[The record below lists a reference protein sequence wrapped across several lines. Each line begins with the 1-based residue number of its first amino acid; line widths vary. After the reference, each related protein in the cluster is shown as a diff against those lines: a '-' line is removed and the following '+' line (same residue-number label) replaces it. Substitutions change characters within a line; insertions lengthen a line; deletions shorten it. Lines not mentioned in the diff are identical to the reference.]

1 MTMDDIAMKLD
12 LPGIAS
18 LAKRGLPVALSGV
31 DSSFQ
36 IREDVLWLGIA
47 MMKYLKDE
55 SIVLPMMTSIPARLL
70 GADDVTGSIEAGKR
84 ADLVL
89 WQGNPLETYQAKII
103 TTYMG
108 GRAIYRDGDELR
120 CM

>member
-1 MTMDDIAMKLD
+1 MTMDDIAMTLD
-12 LPGIAS
+12 LEGIAD

-47 MMKYLKDE
+47 MMKQLKDE
-55 SIVLPMMTSIPARLL
+55 SLVLPMMTSIPARLL
-70 GADDVTGSIEAGKR
+70 GVDGMTGSIEEGKR

-89 WQGNPLETYQAKII
+89 WKGNPLETYQAKII

-108 GRAIYRDGDELR
+108 GRDIYHEGDALR